1 MRVLVAE
8 DDPGLGPALQ
18 RVLTLEGFAVD
29 LVADGSDA
37 LYAVDVTPFD
47 VVVLDR
53 DLPGVHGDQVCKEI
67 AAREDGPAI
76 LMLTAAGTLT
86 QRVEGLE
93 LGADDYLPKPFDLA
107 ELVARM
113 RALGRRQSIA
123 VPPVLVR
130 GDVEF
135 DLFRRTVRRQGRTV
149 RLTTKEMAVLEV
161 LMKAADGVVS
171 AEQLL
176 ERAWDENANPFTNS
190 VRVTVSSLRK
200 KLGDPDPIQTLQGSG
215 YRFTGDAA

>member
-1 MRVLVAE
+1 MRILVAE
-8 DDPGLGPALQ
+8 DDRSLGPALQ
-18 RVLTLEGFAVD
+18 RGLTLEGFAVD

-37 LYAVDVTPFD
+37 LAAVDITPFD

-53 DLPGVHGDQVCKEI
+53 DLPGTHGDQVCKEI
-67 AAREDGPAI
+67 AARPDGPAI
-76 LMLTAAGTLT
+76 LMLTAAATLS

-107 ELVARM
+107 ELVARI
-113 RALGRRQSIA
+113 RALGRRPSTA
-123 VPPVLVR
+123 VPPLLVVR
-130 GDVEF
+130 DIEF
-135 DLFRRTVRRQGRTV
+135 DLFRRVVRRAGATI

-161 LMKAADGVVS
+161 LMKASDGIVS

-176 ERAWDENANPFTNS
+176 DRAWDENANPFTNS

-200 KLGDPDPIQTLQGSG
+200 KLGSPDPIQTVQGSG
-215 YRFTGDAA
+215 YRFLRQAP